1 VKRREALAGIA
12 ALAFASRVAAQTPAL
27 KRVAYAVPGSPD
39 PANKGIAAFKGRL
52 AELGWVE
59 GRTIEYVF
67 GYDYGESSRHEKQ
80 VADLLA
86 QKPAVLL
93 AVFASMAMVA
103 KKQTSDVPIVF
114 AISSNPEK
122 FGLVATLARPGGNV
136 TGVSTRELELL
147 GKRVELLHELV
158 PRLQRVAVLTNPL
171 SPEISKLYITG
182 YAAQAAKLGIKLIV
196 SEARSAA
203 EIGPAFDRMAREGA
217 QGVLNVADPLH
228 LQSREELA
236 RHAARLRLP
245 AVYVIDE
252 FVEAGGLLSF
262 GTDRLEQLRRA
273 AGHVDKILRGANPAM
288 LPVEEPTRFVLA
300 LNLKA
305 AKAQGIAIPQSILL
319 RADRVIE

>member
-1 VKRREALAGIA
+1 MKRREALAGIA